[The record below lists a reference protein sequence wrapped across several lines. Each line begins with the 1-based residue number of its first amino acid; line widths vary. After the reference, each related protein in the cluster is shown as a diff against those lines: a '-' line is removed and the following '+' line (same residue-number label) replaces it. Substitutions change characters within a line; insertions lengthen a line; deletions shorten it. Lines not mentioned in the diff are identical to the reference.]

1 MEGALK
7 RRKEYMKNTYKISFE
22 QIRLKH
28 HIGGMLEALERGIR
42 KFGIDF
48 YLVGAVSRDIW
59 MSGIYKIASRRIT
72 RDIDFAI
79 FINDKGVYEDLK
91 NYLIK
96 NEGFAA
102 YSGNAFVLI
111 WKDRI
116 EVDLLP
122 FGAIEDENRRVTVN
136 GTGYT
141 TMHVEGFREVYE
153 HQLAEV
159 SLDEQ
164 HFFKICTLPGIVLLK
179 LIAWDDRPEF
189 RRNDIKDV
197 SDILN
202 HFFEMYQGVIWE
214 EHYDLFD
221 GDKEPELLA
230 ISARVMGR
238 EMRKIAKRN
247 VRLEKRILNILVI
260 QASEINTSRIAL
272 IMREYFDNT
281 LEECFLILKEIKSGF
296 ED

>member
-1 MEGALK
+1 
-7 RRKEYMKNTYKISFE
+7 MKNIYKISFD
-22 QIRLKH
+22 QVRLKQNM
-28 HIGGMLEALERGIR
+28 GGMLDALERGFK

-59 MSGIYKIASRRIT
+59 MSGIYKIAPRRIT

-79 FINDKGVYEDLK
+79 FINDKGVYEDLRE
-91 NYLIK
+91 YLVK

-111 WKDRI
+111 WKEGM

-122 FGAIEDENRRVTVN
+122 FGAIEDESRRVTVK

-153 HQLAEV
+153 HQLPEIE
-159 SLDEQ
+159 LDDQ

-189 RRNDIKDV
+189 RRNDIKDI

-202 HFFEMYQGVIWE
+202 HFFEMYQDIIWE
-214 EHYDLFD
+214 EHNDLFEE
-221 GDKEPELLA
+221 DKAPELLTVA
-230 ISARVMGR
+230 AKVMGR
-238 EMRKIAKRN
+238 EIRKIAKRN
-247 VRLEKRILNILVI
+247 DELENRILNILI
-260 QASEINTSRIAL
+260 KNISDISSSRIAL

-281 LEECFLILKEIKSGF
+281 LEECFLLLKELRHGF
-296 ED
+296 EDSTSI